1 MTSGED
7 TCGPGLSSPGYI
19 APPALA
25 RRRSRQRPYPSSLN
39 DLRRM
44 RRERPRRFLVVA
56 RSLLL
61 DRRLLAR
68 GAPLGVGSL
77 RVAIRYC
84 PLHQPRGPASPC
96 WSWRTPSRGIV
107 LRPERLASPACSY
120 VANCGVDGSGARRW
134 RRPVRL
140 SRVASVARETRG
152 RERSRPHR
160 AVGSLGGPLPASR

>member
-77 RVAIRYC
+77 RVATRYC
-84 PLHQPRGPASPC
+84 PLHQPRGPAPPC
-96 WSWRTPSRGIV
+96 WRWRTPSRGTV
-107 LRPERLASPACSY
+107 LRSERLASPTFSC
-120 VANCGVDGSGARRW
+120 VATCGAVGSGGCRW
-134 RRPVRL
+134 RRPDRPLLASSAARGTPVR
-140 SRVASVARETRG
+140 V
-152 RERSRPHR
+152 RSRRYLAGGSHR
-160 AVGSLGGPLPASR
+160 GLRRAIR